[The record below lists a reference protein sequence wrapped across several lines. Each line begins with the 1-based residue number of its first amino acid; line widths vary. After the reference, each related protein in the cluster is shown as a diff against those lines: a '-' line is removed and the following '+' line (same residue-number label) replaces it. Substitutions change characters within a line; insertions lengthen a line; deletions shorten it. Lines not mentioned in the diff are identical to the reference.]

1 MSKNEIHFFEDI
13 WSPYSVPSGVCCA
26 LTYRETCRAI
36 QMQCN
41 TIWTTQMS
49 FLSTCLLEDGWRIF
63 IHAQYGDIYEVR
75 LGRNDHTDRD
85 IRPGHDLFKLWQAG
99 EFRKKVEVKI

>member
-1 MSKNEIHFFEDI
+1 MSKKEIHFFEDI

-26 LTYRETCRAI
+26 LTYPATCRAI
-36 QMQCN
+36 QQLCD

-49 FLSTCLLEDGWRIF
+49 FLSTRLLEDGWRIF
-63 IHAQYGDIYEVR
+63 IHEQYGGIYEVR
-75 LGRNDHTDRD
+75 LGKNGRTDRE

-99 EFRKKVEVKI
+99 EFRNMK